1 MAHFVQDVVFFQGS
15 PGSPMLTGFAHDHR
29 ARHMADVI
37 KIVPNRLEYW
47 ASRFQTNGGLTDTD
61 DKNLGDGMVQ
71 QLQFIPRIPIEL
83 QLDWAAFYRGPQPH
97 LEH

>member
-47 ASRFQTNGGLTDTD
+47 ASRFQTYGGLTDTD
-61 DKNLGDGMVQ
+61 DNSFREFLSK
-71 QLQFIPRIPIEL
+71 L
-83 QLDWAAFYRGPQPH
+83 QLNWAAFYRGPQPH

>member
-1 MAHFVQDVVFFQGS
+1 
-15 PGSPMLTGFAHDHR
+15 MLTGFANDHR

-71 QLQFIPRIPIEL
+71 QLQFIPRIPIETATQLGSFL
-83 QLDWAAFYRGPQPH
+83 QGSTTSS
-97 LEH
+97 